1 MFKPISLLFF
11 ALLPLAL
18 FAQKS
23 SDTIP
28 LKDMIVPTSP
38 GFNLLDIAPTTVE
51 RPATVKQLA
60 LNVANTLQQSSGLP
74 QNFAMEFAPFW
85 LFKHPN
91 MSIFKYNGLQINKK
105 AGGEQE
111 AKSSQNILYGARNF
125 SISVATAEKDSGQGV
140 GVKTNFL
147 AYSIKANIITV
158 RKQRVLDSLNKSILG
173 LNKQL
178 VDDTKKAANKCGIYA
193 RTDHKK
199 YMDCIEQETFIS
211 DSTVLDSLTAY
222 YDTLLTIRPIFT
234 ADVALAS
241 STAFGNN
248 SITESHVYRSGGWVT
263 ICYSQPLSLKKNK
276 TLSDLYKQTN
286 YINLYGIGRVLS
298 EDSTTDFKTFTR
310 YTYLD
315 FGGRVELEFD
325 RMAISFESVHRKVTE
340 NTALNS
346 SRNVGILQYKVN
358 GNFYLTGTFGKNFGG
373 QSNLIA
379 FLGLNFGFGN
389 TALYNKLQSQ

>member
-1 MFKPISLLFF
+1 MFKPVFFLVF
-11 ALLPLAL
+11 ALLPFAL
-18 FAQKS
+18 FAQS
-23 SDTIP
+23 NSDTIP

-91 MSIFKYNGLQINKK
+91 MNIFKYNGLLIKK
-105 AGGEQE
+105 RADSISQ

-125 SISVATAEKDSGQGV
+125 SISIATAEKDSGQGV

-158 RKQRVLDSLNKSILG
+158 RKHRVLDSLKNSILD
-173 LNKQL
+173 LNAQL
-178 VDDTKKAANKCGIYA
+178 VDSNAKKAAHKCAIYTRDADPNKYL
-193 RTDHKK
+193 
-199 YMDCIEQETFIS
+199 DCIHQEKIVN
-211 DSTVLDSLTAY
+211 DSTTLNAKTTY
-222 YDTLLTIRPIFT
+222 YDTLLTIRPVFT
-234 ADVALAS
+234 ADIALAS

-248 SITESHVYRSGGWVT
+248 SISESHGYRSGGWLT
-263 ICYSQPLSLKKNK
+263 ICYSQPLSFKQNK

-286 YINLYGIGRVLS
+286 YINLYGIGRVLM

-310 YTYLD
+310 YTYWD

-325 RMAISFESVHRKVTE
+325 RMAVSFESVHRRVTE
-340 NTALNS
+340 NSALNS

-358 GNFYLTGTFGKNFGG
+358 DNFYLTGTFGKNFGG

-379 FLGLNFGFGN
+379 FLGLNFGFGK
-389 TALYNKLQSQ
+389 TTLYNKLE

>member
-1 MFKPISLLFF
+1 MFKPVFFLAF
-11 ALLPLAL
+11 ALVPFAL
-18 FAQKS
+18 IAQTS

-38 GFNLLDIAPTTVE
+38 GFNLLDISPTTVE

-91 MSIFKYNGLQINKK
+91 MSIFKYNGLLVNKK
-105 AGGEQE
+105 ADGGRE
-111 AKSSQNILYGARNF
+111 AKSQQNILYGARNF
-125 SISVATAEKDSGQGV
+125 SVSLATAEKDSGQGV

-158 RKQRVLDSLNKSILG
+158 RKQRTLDSLKKSILD
-173 LNKQL
+173 LNAQL
-178 VDDTKKAANKCGIYA
+178 VDDTKKAAKKCAIYL
-193 RTDHKK
+193 RGDDHTK
-199 YMDCIEQETFIS
+199 YLDCVEQETFIS
-211 DSTVLDSLTAY
+211 DSTVLDSLTSY
-222 YDTLLTIRPIFT
+222 YDTLLTIRPAFT
-234 ADVALAS
+234 ADIALAS

-248 SITESHVYRSGGWVT
+248 SITESHGYRSGGWLTV
-263 ICYSQPLSLKKNK
+263 CYSQPLSFKKNK

-286 YINLYGIGRVLS
+286 YINIYGIGRVLM

-310 YTYLD
+310 YTYWD

-325 RMAISFESVHRKVTE
+325 RLAISFESVHRSVME
-340 NTALNS
+340 NSALNS

-358 GNFYLTGTFGKNFGG
+358 DNFYLTGTFGKNFGG
-373 QSNLIA
+373 QSNLLA
-379 FLGLNFGFGN
+379 FLGLNFGFGK
-389 TALYNKLQSQ
+389 TALYNKLE